1 MYFCK
6 ENFFKMKINKD
17 ELRNIIEGNGQIGD
31 EGLIKRTQIYLGG
44 NEIPSIANSKSK
56 CVKSEEERILISFI
70 KANNLFYNENIDVEN
85 FIGEGAEQKV
95 YKLDEIYLIKL
106 NDTIFY
112 EFWRDYFNSL
122 LIHNYFFKSTQYE
135 LLGFKLVDNKL
146 FSVVKQKFI
155 ESTEPVDLLLIKK
168 FLKFNNFKNI
178 RNNDYMNENL
188 GLIFEDLHDENIIS
202 QNGILFFIDTIFYL
216 TENFYKK

>member
-1 MYFCK
+1 
-6 ENFFKMKINKD
+6 MKINKD

>member
-1 MYFCK
+1 
-6 ENFFKMKINKD
+6 MKINKD

-44 NEIPSIANSKSK
+44 NEIPSIQNSKNK
-56 CVKSEEERILISFI
+56 CVKSEEETILISFI
-70 KANNLFYNENIDVEN
+70 KANDLFYNENIEAEN

-95 YKLDEIYLIKL
+95 YKLDGIYLIKL

-178 RNNDYMNENL
+178 RNNDYTNENL

>member
-1 MYFCK
+1 
-6 ENFFKMKINKD
+6 MKINKD
-17 ELRNIIEGNGQIGD
+17 ELRNIIEGNGQIGT
-31 EGLIKRTQIYLGG
+31 ESLIKTAQIYLRG
-44 NEIPSIANSKSK
+44 NEITGFQNSENKRL
-56 CVKSEEERILISFI
+56 KSEEERSLISFI
-70 KANNLFYNENIDVEN
+70 EKFDFFYKSAISEEN

-95 YKLDEIYLIKL
+95 YKLDNTFLIKL

-112 EFWRDYFNSL
+112 EFWIDYFNSL
-122 LIHNYFFKSTQYE
+122 LIHNYLFSSTHYE
-135 LLGFKLVDNKL
+135 LLGFKIIDNKL

-155 ESTEPVDLLLIKK
+155 ESTEPVNLDLIKE
-168 FLKFNNFKNI
+168 FLFYNNFKNI
-178 RNNDYMNENL
+178 RNNDYINENL